1 MFESCV
7 IPASLEH
14 EFIFAELPDLSFE
27 TDNFQPHSASPT
39 SQSTSAPTVTIDCSG
54 NNSCKNIEF
63 DEDVVKTINLKCG
76 PFGPGPNGNYFDN
89 NVCGGMI
96 IIPSYATCICVSTP
110 PESLDGNTDCPP
122 GCDEEA

>member
-1 MFESCV
+1 MSR
-7 IPASLEH
+7 
-14 EFIFAELPDLSFE
+14 SFPQADC
-27 TDNFQPHSASPT
+27 TGQQGVCNGATF
-39 SQSTSAPTVTIDCSG
+39 SAPTVTIDCSG

-122 GCDEEA
+122 GCDEE